1 MNAENKNLSFKVK
14 SNWEKQLNVRYLQE
28 KDVLT
33 RRKKLTSFKATEL
46 SKFQNLKCKGK
57 YLDSM
62 YFLNKW
68 LNEHLD
74 EIYLMGGFNVKMSPK
89 LMIQYVRSIGTNQAK
104 PSL

>member
-1 MNAENKNLSFKVK
+1 M
-14 SNWEKQLNVRYLQE
+14 YL
-28 KDVLT
+28 
-33 RRKKLTSFKATEL
+33 
-46 SKFQNLKCKGK
+46 
-57 YLDSM
+57 
-62 YFLNKW
+62 LNKW